1 MLFRVSQKTLQTSQH
16 IAIGLGCP
24 PEVEVSI
31 DEDNCTLQTQDQ
43 EVLELGLN

>member
-1 MLFRVSQKTLQTSQH
+1 MLFRVSQDTLQTSQP

-31 DEDNCTLQTQDQ
+31 DEENHTLQTQDL
-43 EVLELGLN
+43 EVLELELN